1 LLTGQTSTRPISV
14 ASNGVSA
21 TRITAQKGTAIKIA
35 FRPDR
40 HGLQTA
46 SGVRVVV
53 TDPANRPVL
62 DRLCTDSSTV
72 IKAQAEAD
80 GEYLIK
86 LSGRQLPAA
95 GSGFE
100 LDVTYTA
107 PQQI

>member
-1 LLTGQTSTRPISV
+1 
-14 ASNGVSA
+14 
-21 TRITAQKGTAIKIA
+21 
-35 FRPDR
+35 
-40 HGLQTA
+40 
-46 SGVRVVV
+46 
-53 TDPANRPVL
+53 
-62 DRLCTDSSTV
+62 LCTDSSTV